1 MILNF
6 FKSINGLTTSDAGVV
21 EGYASVF
28 NQIDSYGDT
37 VLPTAYDKVLSEKQ
51 SPIMFFN
58 HDRLDIPIGKWTS
71 LVKDDVGLKVT
82 GELDL
87 NQEKAQKVFNAI
99 KFGSIT
105 GLSVGMTVNDDNYEK
120 SGSNWIIKE
129 VEKLYEISIVN
140 FPADDYARI
149 LSCKSIDFDTCN
161 NITEFEKRLR
171 DAGCSRNEAKSLIS
185 VAKRV
190 LINQRDVE
198 NKANNELICNK
209 IQSILEK
216 LGE

>member
-1 MILNF
+1 MINIY
-6 FKSINGLTTSDAGVV
+6 KNMSGLTAKDSGVI

-28 NQIDSYGDT
+28 NKVDSYGDT
-37 VLPTAYDKVLSEKQ
+37 VMPTAYDRILAEQQ

-58 HDRLDIPIGKWTS
+58 HDRWEIPIGKWTS
-71 LVKDDVGLKVT
+71 LTKDDIGLKVV

-209 IQSILEK
+209 IQGILEK

>member
-1 MILNF
+1 MIINF
-6 FKSINGLTTSDAGVV
+6 FKCINGLSTSDAGVV

-71 LVKDDVGLKVT
+71 LVKDDVGMKVS
-82 GELDL
+82 GELDFS
-87 NQEKAQKVFNAI
+87 QEKARKVYDAI

-105 GLSVGMTVNDDNYEK
+105 GLSVGMTVNDDMYEK
-120 SGSNWIIKE
+120 SGKCWMIKE
-129 VEKLYEISIVN
+129 VDKLFEISIVN
-140 FPADDYARI
+140 FPADNYARI
-149 LSCKSIDFDTCN
+149 LNCKSIDFNDCS

-190 LINQRDVE
+190 LINQRE
-198 NKANNELICNK
+198 AEEKANCELISNK
-209 IQSILEK
+209 LKGILEK

>member
-1 MILNF
+1 MINIY
-6 FKSINGLTTSDAGVV
+6 KNMSGLTAKDSGVI

-28 NQIDSYGDT
+28 NKVDSYGDT
-37 VLPTAYDKVLSEKQ
+37 VMPTAYDRVLAEQQ

-58 HDRLDIPIGKWTS
+58 HDRWEIPIGKWTS
-71 LVKDDVGLKVT
+71 LTKDDIGLKVV

-105 GLSVGMTVNDDNYEK
+105 GLSVGMTVNNDNYEK

-140 FPADDYARI
+140 LPADDYARI

-209 IQSILEK
+209 IQGILEK